1 MGRRLL
7 GAGERVGPRIWAQ
20 YLKARFACPG
30 LAQLNA
36 QLALPI
42 VPFET
47 FHIGHEP
54 PPLPLRPAPKL
65 FESAH

>member
-7 GAGERVGPRIWAQ
+7 GAGERIGPRIWAR
-20 YLKARFACPG
+20 YLKARFDCHA

-47 FHIGHEP
+47 FVFGHEP
-54 PPLPLRPAPKL
+54 APPALTSSPQVL
-65 FESAH
+65 